1 MCKTEDG
8 KIKLSIKDM
17 VTSGST
23 GQTSATGAV
32 GVLYELIT
40 LLIVLALV
48 IFYFVNQE
56 QAANIMAMIDK
67 MTIIMGIGAAL
78 LGTRKISGAIAN
90 ANKEDVIKAVERAM
104 DDRRYRDPYYDDR
117 YYDDPHRNR
126 QRPMGPNM
134 PIGPG
139 GIYRSDSAVDPDEE
153 IADETVT
160 EGEQ

>member
-32 GVLYELIT
+32 GVLYELVT
-40 LLIVLALV
+40 LLIVLSLV
-48 IFYFVNQE
+48 IFYFINQDE
-56 QAANIMAMIDK
+56 AANIMSMIDK

-90 ANKEDVIKAVERAM
+90 SNKEDIIKSVERSM
-104 DDRRYRDPYYDDR
+104 DERMQREMYYDDH
-117 YYDDPHRNR
+117 YNPRN
-126 QRPMGPNM
+126 NM
-134 PIGPG
+134 NMDRMRRNN
-139 GIYRSDSAVDPDEE
+139 IYRTESNSKVSDEE
-153 IADETVT
+153 LADDSVI

>member
-8 KIKLSIKDM
+8 KIKISIKDM

-32 GVLYELIT
+32 GVLYELVT
-40 LLIVLALV
+40 LLIVLSLV
-48 IFYFVNQE
+48 IFYFVRQDE
-56 QAANIMAMIDK
+56 ASNIMYMIDK

-90 ANKEDVIKAVERAM
+90 ANKEDVIKAVERSM
-104 DDRRYRDPYYDDR
+104 NDRHYRDPYYDDP
-117 YYDDPHRNR
+117 YRNR

-134 PIGPG
+134 PMGPG

-153 IADETVT
+153 IADETIP

>member
-8 KIKLSIKDM
+8 KIKISIKDM

-32 GVLYELIT
+32 GVLYELVT

-56 QAANIMAMIDK
+56 QAPNIMAMIDK

-90 ANKEDVIKAVERAM
+90 ANKEDVIKAVERSM
-104 DDRRYRDPYYDDR
+104 DDRRYRDPYYDDP
-117 YYDDPHRNR
+117 YRNR
-126 QRPMGPNM
+126 QRQMGPNM
-134 PIGPG
+134 PMGPG
-139 GIYRSDSAVDPDEE
+139 GIYRSDSAVDPNEE
-153 IADETVT
+153 IADETIP

>member
-8 KIKLSIKDM
+8 KIKISVKDM

-32 GVLYELIT
+32 GVLYELVT

-48 IFYFVNQE
+48 IFYFINQD
-56 QAANIMAMIDK
+56 QAANIMSMIDK

-90 ANKEDVIKAVERAM
+90 ANEGKVVKAVEDTLENRERKYEET
-104 DDRRYRDPYYDDR
+104 RRNDSYYNDSR
-117 YYDDPHRNR
+117 RSN
-126 QRPMGPNM
+126 
-134 PIGPG
+134 
-139 GIYRSDSAVDPDEE
+139 IYRTENIQPEEE
-153 IADETVT
+153 IADESVVK
-160 EGEQ
+160 GDQ